1 MVVPPP
7 SQGTEESHKT
17 ETQTANNIAGKSGSN
32 IEGTGSQNSSEAKT
46 LRTSKSQ
53 KREKNNFFFWW
64 RNEPP
69 TYDGYSYVLNL
80 KEQAEL
86 KKLKEQEYS
95 EDLKLAYLR
104 NMFLK
109 INGNFRARYKVCSSP
124 EQNHIRH
131 LGLHKL
137 WHERGYQP
145 FEKLGVIL
153 GALNWAVLGM
163 VPIGVTFAYL
173 RKLKA
178 DRENKIFRIRMRFGF
193 LFSLIGNFL
202 GFQVFYYNLVI
213 VPGFWKH
220 ALAQSQL
227 AAGIDKDLG
236 PVLLEAF
243 TRPTQPNPTP

>member
-7 SQGTEESHKT
+7 PQGTEGPTKS
-17 ETQTANNIAGKSGSN
+17 ETVIANNAPDKYVSKLEASKSAIPAEVKAS
-32 IEGTGSQNSSEAKT
+32 K
-46 LRTSKSQ
+46 TSKPQ
-53 KREKNNFFFWW
+53 KREKNNFLWW

-109 INGNFRARYKVCSSP
+109 MNGNFRARYKVCSGP

-131 LGLHKL
+131 LGLYKL

-145 FEKLGVIL
+145 FEKLGVFL

-173 RKLKA
+173 RKLKT
-178 DRENKIFRIRMRFGF
+178 DRENKVFRQRMRFGF
-193 LFSLIGNFL
+193 LFSLMGNFL

-213 VPGFWKH
+213 VPGYWKH
-220 ALAQSQL
+220 TLAQSQL
-227 AAGIDKDLG
+227 AAGLDKDLA

-243 TRPTQPNPTP
+243 TKPVDPKSTP

>member
-1 MVVPPP
+1 MVAPAPP
-7 SQGTEESHKT
+7 QGTEGPAKPENI
-17 ETQTANNIAGKSGSN
+17 TANNGPDKHVSNLDGSAS
-32 IEGTGSQNSSEAKT
+32 TNSTEVKAAKI
-46 LRTSKSQ
+46 SKPQ
-53 KREKNNFFFWW
+53 KREKNNFFWW

-69 TYDGYSYVLNL
+69 TYDGYCYVLNL

-109 INGNFRARYKVCSSP
+109 MNGHFRARYKVCSSP

-131 LGLHKL
+131 LGLYKL

-145 FEKLGVIL
+145 FEKLGVFL
-153 GALNWAVLGM
+153 GGVNWAVLGM

-173 RKLKA
+173 RKLKT
-178 DRENKIFRIRMRFGF
+178 DRENKVFRQRMRFGF
-193 LFSLIGNFL
+193 LISLMGNFL

-220 ALAQSQL
+220 TLAQSQL
-227 AAGIDKDLG
+227 AAGLDKDLS

-243 TRPTQPNPTP
+243 TKPADQKPTP